1 MRKKKYQLMT
11 PDLTPLIDIVF
22 LLLIFFMIVSNFNK
36 YTSLSLELPKIGL
49 PAIINETKSLEIII
63 NKNKEYLIKQGES
76 LKIIELQ
83 SLIEKIKN
91 EKEVIVTADKSLL
104 YEDVM
109 TLLGNI
115 KANSDGVTVTLSAL
129 E

>member
-1 MRKKKYQLMT
+1 M
-11 PDLTPLIDIVF
+11 V
-22 LLLIFFMIVSNFNK
+22 
-36 YTSLSLELPKIGL
+36 
-49 PAIINETKSLEIII
+49 NETKSLEIII

>member
-49 PAIINETKSLEIII
+49 PAMVNETKSLEIII

>member
-49 PAIINETKSLEIII
+49 PAMVNETKSLEIII

-76 LKIIELQ
+76 LKIIELN